1 MKPLLLMLLVAL
13 APSLAGQTVFTVDY
27 ASQADVKVFVVEY
40 ESQADLKVF
49 KVPYASQAKGNEG
62 KWFWVPYAS
71 QAHKKVFFVDYAS
84 QADLK
89 IFFREVRIPG
99 GVAKLRQKT
108 PSVLMERQFPIG
120 RFAIPAFGRGHGSVH

>member
-1 MKPLLLMLLVAL
+1 MKRRSFIQPKYAADPFEVFNLVKMKPLLLMLLVAL

-71 QAHKKVFFVDYAS
+71 QAHKKVVFVDYAS
-84 QADLK
+84 QAELK
-89 IFFREVRIPG
+89 IFFVKYESHAGWRNS
-99 GVAKLRQKT
+99 AKKHL
-108 PSVLMERQFPIG
+108 VY
-120 RFAIPAFGRGHGSVH
+120 